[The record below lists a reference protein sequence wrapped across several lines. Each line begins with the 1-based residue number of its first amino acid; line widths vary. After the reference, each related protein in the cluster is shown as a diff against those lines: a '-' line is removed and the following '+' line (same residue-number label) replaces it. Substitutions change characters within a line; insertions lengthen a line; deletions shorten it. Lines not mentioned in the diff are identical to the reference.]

1 MRKGEQAI
9 LNATI
14 KERKDLEQERREERA
29 RKAQQTATQIL
40 RNAKKEELQ
49 RVERENKKREAYNSK
64 LEEAFERDKKNREMA
79 AAKGDDAAAKE
90 RENEKFITQAI
101 YEAEV
106 KIVNKVTSKE
116 AQLKMRQDKAAE
128 RAEHIR
134 MVAEQKK
141 EEKKLKEEERIVN
154 YMKKIDKVQKTRVEA
169 TKALKLNITLN
180 DKPNHK
186 ERLAEIKKMQED

>member
-14 KERKDLEQERREERA
+14 KERKDLETERREERA

-40 RNAKKEELQ
+40 RDAKKEERQ
-49 RVERENKKREAYNSK
+49 RVERENKKKDAYNSK
-64 LEEAFERDKKNREMA
+64 LEEAFERDKKNRDLA

-116 AQLKMRQDKAAE
+116 AQLRMRQDKAAE
-128 RAEHIR
+128 RARHIVE
-134 MVAEQKK
+134 VAELKK

-154 YMKKIDKVQKTRVEA
+154 YMKKIDKVQQTRIEV
-169 TKALKLNITLN
+169 TKAQKLNIQLK